1 VDLAS
6 GTEFAG
12 YRIERTL
19 GRGGMGVVYLAEHER
34 LKRKVALKVLA
45 PELAVDERFRE
56 RFIRES
62 ELAASLDQPNV
73 LPVYDAGEQD
83 GHLFIAMR
91 YVDGADLR
99 ELIDESPVSVD
110 DMLTV
115 LADVARALD
124 AAHSKGLVHRDVK
137 PGNILIAR
145 SSGSRAIEHVYLT
158 DFGLTKRSTSRSGL
172 TGTGVFV
179 GTLEYAAP
187 EQFEGKPLG
196 PQTDVYSLGCVL
208 FECLTGEPPF
218 RREQDAAVMYAHL
231 HDPPPSAATLR
242 PGLSRNVDQVIE
254 KAMAKR
260 PDDRYATAGELSS
273 ALRDAVAGKQASE
286 PRPFRPRSRGRLAV
300 AGALVAVA
308 VMLAIVVLARGGDD
322 PRSGRPSPDA
332 AASALPAGSLARVDP
347 DTGEPTLETPG
358 MPGLE
363 RTSDAAPT
371 LAVGEGGVWLYS
383 LTEVGGFRGFLTD
396 IDPET
401 GEVRERLPV
410 ARIAAGSGL
419 AVGFRTV
426 WFSGADDASR
436 VSRINPSTYEPLP
449 PVSIAAGVVTD
460 IVLGAERLWVGSSAG
475 TLTEFNPLTGR
486 RLDEIP
492 IDGMPD
498 ALAYGEGSIWV
509 LDSFRSEVIRVDPV
523 EKHVVERIVLPGN
536 PKDIAAG
543 DGGIWVLDALA
554 GTATQIDPVNDAAG
568 SSIRLGPAPSDIAVG
583 LGWVWVSDGEDGNL
597 YRIDPELGRATP
609 IPLGTP
615 LAVVAIDDAG
625 RSVWVGAFADP

>member
-1 VDLAS
+1 MADRI
-6 GTEFAG
+6 GTQIAG
-12 YRIERTL
+12 YRVESL
-19 GRGGMGVVYLAEHER
+19 LSRGGMGEVYLAEQDSPR
-34 LKRKVALKVLA
+34 RKVALKFLS
-45 PELAVDERFRE
+45 PELSLDAGFRE
-56 RFIRES
+56 RFARES
-62 ELAASLDQPNV
+62 EAAASIDHPNV
-73 LPVYDAGEQD
+73 IPIYQSGQAD
-83 GHLFIAMR
+83 GALFIAMR
-91 YVDGADLR
+91 YVEGTDLR
-99 ELIDESPVSVD
+99 TL
-110 DMLTV
+110 
-115 LADVARALD
+115 LAEQGPLPPERGVHICAQIADALD
-124 AAHSKGLVHRDVK
+124 AAHERGLVHRDVK
-137 PGNILIAR
+137 PANILVGKSDHA
-145 SSGSRAIEHVYLT
+145 YLS
-158 DFGLTKRSTSRSGL
+158 DFGLIRRSEVSAGITK
-172 TGTGVFV
+172 TGQFM
-179 GTLEYAAP
+179 GTIDYAAP

-196 PQTDVYSLGCVL
+196 PPTDVYSLGCVV
-208 FECLTGEPPF
+208 FECLVGEPPF

-231 HDPPPSAATLR
+231 HDLPPSAATLR
-242 PGLSRNVDQVIE
+242 PGLPRNVDQVIE

-273 ALRDAVAGKQASE
+273 ALRDAVAGKQVSE
-286 PRPFRPRSRGRLAV
+286 SRPFPTRSRGRLAV

-322 PRSGRPSPDA
+322 PGSGRPSPEA

-419 AVGFRTV
+419 GVGFRTV
-426 WFSGADDASR
+426 WFSGADDATR
-436 VSRINPSTYEPLP
+436 VSRINPSTYDPLP
-449 PVSIAAGVVTD
+449 PVSIAAGAVTD

-475 TLTEFNPLTGR
+475 ILIEFNPLTGR

-492 IDGMPD
+492 IDGTPD
-498 ALAYGEGSIWV
+498 ALAYSDDSVWV
-509 LDSFRSEVIRVDPV
+509 LDSLRSEVIRVDPV

-543 DGGIWVLDALA
+543 DGGIWVLDELA
-554 GTATQIDPVNDAAG
+554 GTATQIDPVNHAAG
-568 SSIRLGPAPSDIAVG
+568 SSIRLGPAPSGIAVG
-583 LGWVWVSDGEDGNL
+583 LGSAWVSDGEDGNL